1 MSERDFIEGRRRALG
16 RFINLVARH
25 PFFSE
30 DELVKTFLTF
40 NGSVRLCYWKDHF
53 ASSLLVVC
61 AKITLF
67 FGLPWI
73 MTVLLTQLYSLSLT
87 LRTFKWK
94 CVMLARKWEMNS
106 WLIQWQLWQRFV
118 LFLLWVIT
126 YRFFFFLF
134 QITIWNPTEMQQCE
148 SWYICAVGISP
159 SWYPG
164 PVFIKQRTDQEYPQQ
179 LSQAAGPGRKDGW
192 ALQGKCHWFA
202 NVWKGAQ
209 VQNSAF
215 TGLKALF
222 LYRPSLHKCFGPRK
236 RIMLAAPPIQQF
248 WGRKCWQL

>member
-73 MTVLLTQLYSLSLT
+73 MTVLLTQLYSLSYSQDVQVKMRDACKKMGDEFMTNTMAT
-87 LRTFKWK
+87 LAKV
-94 CVMLARKWEMNS
+94 CIVSIMSNYLQ
-106 WLIQWQLWQRFV
+106 I
-118 LFLLWVIT
+118 
-126 YRFFFFLF
+126 FFLSF
-134 QITIWNPTEMQQCE
+134 SNYYLKSYWDA
-148 SWYICAVGISP
+148 AVWVLVHLCCRNISQLISRPSFHQAGNWSGIS
-159 SWYPG
+159 
-164 PVFIKQRTDQEYPQQ
+164 TT
-179 LSQAAGPGRKDGW
+179 
-192 ALQGKCHWFA
+192 
-202 NVWKGAQ
+202 
-209 VQNSAF
+209 AF
-215 TGLKALF
+215 TSCGTGQ
-222 LYRPSLHKCFGPRK
+222 RRWPSAPRK
-236 RIMLAAPPIQQF
+236 TPLI
-248 WGRKCWQL
+248 C